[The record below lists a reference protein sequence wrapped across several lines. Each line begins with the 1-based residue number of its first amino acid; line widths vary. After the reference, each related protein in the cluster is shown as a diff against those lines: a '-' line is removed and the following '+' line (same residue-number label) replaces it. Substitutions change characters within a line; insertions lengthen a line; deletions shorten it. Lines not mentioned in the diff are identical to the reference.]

1 MLSTAL
7 AVVGIEAPTPSD
19 LRELLQQSELAQV
32 QLNTLLDAQAAQIA
46 QLTRDL
52 DAVKQQPHHH
62 EPRAL
67 SESQTCCRWTNSDA
81 CGSDVTAKC
90 TQLHETLEHHAS
102 THVFED
108 VDSCLGATQ
117 ADWGFAFHGEDAE
130 VALST
135 AGSEVAR
142 VKTPIK
148 VTLASDCSATAELQ
162 MDTTV
167 AGALSVSGTLT
178 SSSGTDIGA
187 AIIELQQQMAAIKAA
202 GVVEALAIIDTGV
215 SANYKYAGAAA
226 VGTSVFF
233 APSNQNTVGVLDTT
247 TSTFSTIDTTAAGV
261 TADYKY
267 SSARRSAPAS
277 SSPRTGR
284 ATWACW
290 TRPPAPSRRSTPPPP
305 A

>member
-7 AVVGIEAPTPSD
+7 AVVGIEAPTPID
-19 LRELLQQSELAQV
+19 VRELLQESELAQV
-32 QLNTLLDAQAAQIA
+32 QLNTLLGAQAAQIA

-142 VKTPIK
+142 VKTPLK
-148 VTLASDCSATAELQ
+148 VTHASDCSATAELQ

-167 AGALSVSGTLT
+167 AGALSVSGMLT

-202 GVVEALAIIDTGV
+202 GVVEAFSTIDISAAGV
-215 SANYKYAGAAA
+215 TANYKYSQGAAA
-226 VGTSVFF
+226 VGTVVIF
-233 APSNQNTVGVLDTT
+233 APEGEDNVGVLE
-247 TSTFSTIDTTAAGV
+247 
-261 TADYKY
+261 K
-267 SSARRSAPAS
+267 
-277 SSPRTGR
+277 
-284 ATWACW
+284 
-290 TRPPAPSRRSTPPPP
+290 
-305 A
+305 